1 MKKKIYKQWWFYLII
16 VLIIISIL
24 QMFVN
29 DSSQNNTPEEKKEI
43 NNSEETKD
51 KYYIIDTFISK
62 YNENSSRKISNSIE
76 IDIQDKESGYYRTEY
91 RLNAFNGALAKQSTI
106 ENYTM
111 DIVNYSVSN
120 DYPTE
125 NSDLRIYITVDT
137 YEDMQIILE
146 SILKVMDSNIT
157 SEDINDIYDTL
168 EVVSSK
174 SLVLGQSDEITGYI
188 NKNNSNKYE
197 IMIDTSKI
205 YFLN

>member
-1 MKKKIYKQWWFYLII
+1 
-16 VLIIISIL
+16 
-24 QMFVN
+24 MFVN

-43 NNSEETKD
+43 NNSEEAKD

-106 ENYTM
+106 GNYTM
-111 DIVNYSVSN
+111 DIVNYRVSN

-125 NSDLRIYITVDT
+125 SSNLRIYITVDT